1 MKWKVSA
8 AAAAAFVLLAVAA
21 PSAHAAVTNCTTE
34 LDDTVVAGDLV
45 VPAGATC
52 VLGGTTV
59 QGSITV
65 GDDAWLDATEAV
77 IEGDVVATDAYGVL
91 IDGASV
97 GGDISSYTAG
107 SRTGFLYLYD
117 LRVGGSV
124 ATGGVD
130 VEISDTKITGNLT
143 TQAATYV
150 DLLRTSVG
158 GDATLGDSDFG
169 VSVGGAVVGGSLSV
183 TGTSRDALIGANADG
198 TADQWG
204 NTVGGDLVLTG
215 NTANLQVAGTTV
227 HGAVRLADNTPAAN
241 FGPGNTAGSVE
252 GDLTGTAPGAL
263 AAGDQ
268 SVAVVI
274 PEPRPGELTWSLE
287 GSTGLVDLG
296 VAEEQGDHFAASGD
310 LVPVRVTDT
319 RINAPAWSVSAQ
331 VGDFVAGGETV
342 SGKYLGWTPEL
353 LENDGG
359 AVAGAAVASGFV
371 EGDGLSVA
379 RTLGSAEAGHARGSA
394 VIGAELDLKL
404 PLSVNEGTYNATM
417 TLTALS

>member
-8 AAAAAFVLLAVAA
+8 SAAAAVAMIAVTA
-21 PSAHAAVTNCTTE
+21 PVAHAASTSCTTE
-34 LDDTVVAGDLV
+34 LDDTTIAGDLV

-52 VLGGTTV
+52 ILGGTTV

-77 IEGDVVATDAYGVL
+77 IAGDVVATDAYGVL

-97 GGDISSYTAG
+97 GGDISSFTAG
-107 SRTGFLYLYD
+107 SRAGFLYLYD

-124 ATGGVD
+124 AAGGVD
-130 VEISDTKITGNLT
+130 VEVSDSTIDGNLT
-143 TQAATYV
+143 TQAANYV
-150 DLLRTSVG
+150 DLLRVSVG
-158 GDATLGDSDFG
+158 GDVALADSDFG
-169 VSVGGAVVGGSLSV
+169 VSVGGAVVTGGLSV
-183 TGTSRDALIGANADG
+183 TGTSRDALLGATRDG
-198 TADQWG
+198 AADQWG
-204 NTVGGDLVLTG
+204 NTVGGDLVLSA

-241 FGPGNTAGSVE
+241 FGPGNTAGAVE
-252 GDLTGTAPGAL
+252 GDLTGTSPGAL
-263 AAGDQ
+263 PAGDQ
-268 SVAVVI
+268 SVVVVI

-296 VAEEQGDHFAASGD
+296 VAEEQGDHFAATGD

-319 RINAPAWSVSAQ
+319 RIDAPMWSVSAQ
-331 VGDFVAGGETV
+331 VSDFVAGGETV

-359 AVAGAAVASGFV
+359 AVAGAAIASGFV
-371 EGDGLSVA
+371 DGDGLSVA
-379 RTLGSAEAGHARGSA
+379 RALARAESGHTRGSA

-404 PLSVNEGTYNATM
+404 PISVNEGTYNATL
-417 TLTALS
+417 TLTALG